1 MKKMLGEYIGNL
13 QNPLGT
19 HWELEGNLVTTHW
32 EPGKNE
38 KKNLSPHPF
47 PKNWKKK
54 KCKAP

>member
-1 MKKMLGEYIGNL
+1 MEKMFEEHIGNL

-19 HWELEGNLVTTHW
+19 YWELEENLVTTHW

-38 KKNLSPHPF
+38 KKILLPTPSP
-47 PKNWKKK
+47 KLKKK